1 MNKAIYM
8 KIFSKNAH
16 ERLKI
21 LRNFSDIFIVI
32 CATIIIKQVFTVK
45 SHAVS
50 FIFSYSIEIEICLHE
65 LTSQEP
71 LFRIISPQF

>member
-1 MNKAIYM
+1 M

-32 CATIIIKQVFTVK
+32 CATIIFIKQVFTIK

-50 FIFSYSIEIEICLHE
+50 FIN
-65 LTSQEP
+65 
-71 LFRIISPQF
+71 

>member
-1 MNKAIYM
+1 M

-32 CATIIIKQVFTVK
+32 CATIIIKQVFTIK

-50 FIFSYSIEIEICLHE
+50 FIFSY
-65 LTSQEP
+65 
-71 LFRIISPQF
+71 